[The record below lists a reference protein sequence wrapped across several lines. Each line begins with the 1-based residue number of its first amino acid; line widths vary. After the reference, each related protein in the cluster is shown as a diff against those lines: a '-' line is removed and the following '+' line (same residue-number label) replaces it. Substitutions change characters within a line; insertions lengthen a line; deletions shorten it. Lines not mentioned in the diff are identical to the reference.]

1 MDEDQYIEALHKVSV
16 RSEETINAAAGLLG
30 QVLNNFIN
38 QEYSTKKNSVVIS
51 KLTTGVKE
59 TNNLVQAIMQ
69 KTNELKKA
77 QERQKILALNASIES
92 ARAGEAGRGFAV
104 VADEVSKLSE
114 RSSIVNSEIVQLV
127 NQISG
132 VVSDMNMDK

>member
-1 MDEDQYIEALHKVSV
+1 
-16 RSEETINAAAGLLG
+16 
-30 QVLNNFIN
+30 
-38 QEYSTKKNSVVIS
+38 
-51 KLTTGVKE
+51 
-59 TNNLVQAIMQ
+59 MQ

-127 NQISG
+127 NQISD
-132 VVSDMNMDK
+132 VVSKMNMEEK

>member
-1 MDEDQYIEALHKVSV
+1 M
-16 RSEETINAAAGLLG
+16 
-30 QVLNNFIN
+30 
-38 QEYSTKKNSVVIS
+38 
-51 KLTTGVKE
+51 KE
-59 TNNLVQAIMQ
+59 TNVLVQEIMQ

-127 NQISG
+127 NQISD
-132 VVSDMNMDK
+132 VVSKMNMEEK